1 MNHPEVPADAA
12 STPAEPEAPRRRRW
26 LRWTLGAVA
35 ALLLVTAF
43 AGPTLIA
50 WAVRSAIESAAAARG
65 YQVAMGEVVFTWGS
79 GLRVDGLAVREER
92 PHGTRLTVAQIEIGP
107 RWRDLV
113 RGRLGFGRFRL
124 LRPHL
129 ILDTARRPDPP
140 KQPGSKR
147 PDGGEPPA
155 DARSKPLALD
165 LPLTVVDG
173 VVEVRGRTTAG
184 RPGIP
189 GLRIEDLDVDGRV
202 RGEEMRFTGAITGR
216 LSSGPLREALHV
228 EGDVALRGADGRPH
242 GRAQFRAAGIDIGA
256 VTAFFAREGRPGLES
271 GRIGV
276 EGELKAEGEHLTLT
290 AHLVA
295 TDLVVAT
302 GRPDRAPIQE
312 PSLDLIAR
320 ARLFPQ
326 AERLEVKVEA
336 RGTDFGLDV
345 NGWLRGR
352 KLGAF
357 DLSGSFAARLER
369 AAPFLRGMDRLE
381 GAGRGK
387 YRAHGEAG
395 SLVLDAG
402 VVVSELVAAW
412 PAKNTAAK
420 NTAEG
425 VTIRAPEAAAQLLA
439 RRHPDGRRE
448 AKVVIKSALMTL
460 PRPAVR
466 VEDLR
471 IAARSEGDR
480 LELDSAT
487 ARVNGGATTVRGGC
501 DLAGESPRFSLTAE
515 TRDLELSSSL
525 AELLVFVVPIY
536 HVPKGVEA
544 QLGGRVSGQCELAG
558 PVPLDRPLD
567 RNALVGKG
575 TLQVDQGVV
584 HGSALVA
591 KLLSRLGGRDRYG
604 FESLETRFRLAD
616 GMVHHE
622 TFRTR
627 DRDLTWGFKGATGLD
642 GSIDYRLDPGPIV
655 ERIYRR
661 KEKKES
667 RRGWE
672 KILQGAL
679 GSLAELPIGLR
690 GTLDRPEFQLN
701 AGALKAGAL
710 KALGTAPEQA
720 PGKAPGK
727 ATGKTAGEV
736 AKEAV
741 GGLFEDLL
749 RRKQERDEKK
759 REKKK
764 RKQEK
769 RAREKAAR
777 EKAAREKAAR
787 EKQGGPGGG

>member
-12 STPAEPEAPRRRRW
+12 STPAEAEAPRRRRW

-50 WAVRSAIESAAAARG
+50 WVARSAIENAAAARG

-79 GLRVDGLAVREER
+79 GLRVDGLAAREER

-173 VVEVRGRTTAG
+173 VVEVRGRTTTG

-189 GLRIEDLDVDGRV
+189 GLRVEDLDVDGRI

-216 LSSGPLREALHV
+216 VSSGPLREALHV

-256 VTAFFAREGRPGLES
+256 VTAFFAREGRPGIES
-271 GRIGV
+271 GRIEV

-302 GRPDRAPIQE
+302 GRPDCAPIQE

-336 RGTDFGLDV
+336 RGTDLGLDV

-387 YRAHGEAG
+387 YRVHGEAG
-395 SLVLDAG
+395 SFVLDAG

-412 PAKNTAAK
+412 PAKNAAGKNAAAK
-420 NTAEG
+420 NTAGKNAAEG

-460 PRPAVR
+460 PRPVVR

-471 IAARSEGDR
+471 IAARSEGER

-604 FESLETRFRLAD
+604 FESLETRFRLAN

-701 AGALKAGAL
+701 PVALKN
-710 KALGTAPEQA
+710 
-720 PGKAPGK
+720 PGKAPGTTPE
-727 ATGKTAGEV
+727 AVPGKPAGEV
-736 AKEAV
+736 AKEVV
-741 GGLFEDLL
+741 GGLLDDLL
-749 RRKQERDEKK
+749 RRKKERDEKKRAKK

-764 RKQEK
+764 RKQEQ
-769 RAREKAAR
+769 R
-777 EKAAREKAAR
+777 AREKAAR
-787 EKQGGPGGG
+787 EKQGSPGGG